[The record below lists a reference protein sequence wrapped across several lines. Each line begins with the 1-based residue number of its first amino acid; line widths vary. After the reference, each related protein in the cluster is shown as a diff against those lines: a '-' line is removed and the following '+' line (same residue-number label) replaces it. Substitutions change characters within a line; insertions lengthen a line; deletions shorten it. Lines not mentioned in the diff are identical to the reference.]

1 MTHRPII
8 QLLQRASRTLPLAT
22 RNPQRVTRNRQPATR
37 NSQRIIGSLLFFCL
51 LVSPLRV
58 GAENAGSLVDS
69 GNAFYAAGEFDKAL
83 EAYEKALAEQP
94 EAGETL
100 FNKGNALFQKGEFE
114 QAREAYQAA
123 ALHARDSGLEASAQ
137 YNLGHVVFAEGQ
149 RELESDPKKALS
161 RWGQSVQHFQE
172 ALRIDPQREEAA
184 QNIEVVRLAIKDLAD
199 RLKQAEEAAREQQQ
213 QREELKKKLEEV
225 IREQEAEIRENDIL
239 QQKAVQKPGESLSGE
254 VQTLAADQEATRR
267 KTESIAEELKGLQGS
282 PPSSPQ
288 PSEPAPSASAEHL
301 EKALTAQRAAVEKLK
316 GTDLEAAR
324 SDQEEALQH
333 LKGASNDADAGKN
346 QGQCPNPQAGGQ
358 GPEEEAEEKDRE
370 QPSPQGG
377 GGEEPGKGSK
387 PDQQQATGVDPEG
400 GQEKRGEP
408 EKEGKTA
415 AAFSES
421 PENILREEKEDRL
434 QLQRAQQG
442 AYKPVDKDW

>member
-1 MTHRPII
+1 MARVAGII
-8 QLLQRASRTLPLAT
+8 
-22 RNPQRVTRNRQPATR
+22 
-37 NSQRIIGSLLFFCL
+37 LFLCL
-51 LVSPLRV
+51 LVWPLRV

-83 EAYEKALAEQP
+83 EAYEKALTEQP
-94 EAGETL
+94 EAGEIL
-100 FNKGNALFQKGEFE
+100 FNKGNALFQKEEFE
-114 QAREAYQAA
+114 KAREAYQAA

-149 RELESDPKKALS
+149 QELESDPKKALS

-199 RLKQAEEAAREQQQ
+199 RLKQSEEAAREQQQ

-225 IREQEAEIRENDIL
+225 IKEQEAEIRENDIL
-239 QQKAVQKPGESLSGE
+239 QQKAAQKPGKSLTGE
-254 VQTLAADQEATRR
+254 AQTLAADQEATRR

-282 PPSSPQ
+282 PP
-288 PSEPAPSASAEHL
+288 PAPSHRTGAVSPCGASGESPA
-301 EKALTAQRAAVEKLK
+301 AQRAAVEKLD

-333 LKGASNDADAGKN
+333 LKGALNDADAGKN

-358 GPEEEAEEKDRE
+358 GPEEEAEEKGRE

-377 GGEEPGKGSK
+377 AGEDPGKESK
-387 PDQQQATGVDPEG
+387 PDQQQATGLNPEG

-408 EKEGKTA
+408 EKEDKST

-421 PENILREEKEDRL
+421 PESILREEKEHRL

>member
-1 MTHRPII
+1 MTHRSI
-8 QLLQRASRTLPLAT
+8 LLQRASRTLPPAT
-22 RNPQRVTRNRQPATR
+22 RNPQRATRNR
-37 NSQRIIGSLLFFCL
+37 QRIIGSLLFLCL
-51 LVSPLRV
+51 LVWPLRV
-58 GAENAGSLVDS
+58 AAENAGNLVDS

-83 EAYEKALAEQP
+83 EAYEKALTEQP
-94 EAGETL
+94 EAGEIL
-100 FNKGNALFQKGEFE
+100 FNKGNALFQKEEFE
-114 QAREAYQAA
+114 KAREAYQAA
-123 ALHARDSGLEASAQ
+123 ALHGRDSGLEASAQ

-149 RELESDPKKALS
+149 QELESDPKKALS

-225 IREQEAEIRENDIL
+225 IKEQEAEIRENDIL
-239 QQKAVQKPGESLSGE
+239 QQKAAQKPGKSLTE
-254 VQTLAADQEATRR
+254 EAQTLAADQEATRR

-282 PPSSPQ
+282 PPPAPQ
-288 PSEPAPSASAEHL
+288 PSEPAPSAPAEHL
-301 EKALTAQRAAVEKLK
+301 EKALAAQRAAVEKLD

-333 LKGASNDADAGKN
+333 LKGALNDADAGKN

-358 GPEEEAEEKDRE
+358 GPEEEAEEKGRE

-377 GGEEPGKGSK
+377 AGEDPGKESK
-387 PDQQQATGVDPEG
+387 PDQQQATGLNPEG
-400 GQEKRGEP
+400 GQEKRGGP
-408 EKEGKTA
+408 EKEDKTA

-421 PENILREEKEDRL
+421 PESILREEKEHRL